1 MKNKA
6 FLLSMAGMSAFSI
19 GVTAQKPA
27 NIILIN
33 LDDSGNGDFSCR
45 GAVGYQTPH
54 IDWLSAGGTRRLPF
68 RALPGS
74 CARCRPALLQ
84 SLILSLYRIYL
95 RLKFPH

>member
-45 GAVGYQTPH
+45 GAVGY
-54 IDWLSAGGTRRLPF
+54 
-68 RALPGS
+68 
-74 CARCRPALLQ
+74 
-84 SLILSLYRIYL
+84 
-95 RLKFPH
+95 